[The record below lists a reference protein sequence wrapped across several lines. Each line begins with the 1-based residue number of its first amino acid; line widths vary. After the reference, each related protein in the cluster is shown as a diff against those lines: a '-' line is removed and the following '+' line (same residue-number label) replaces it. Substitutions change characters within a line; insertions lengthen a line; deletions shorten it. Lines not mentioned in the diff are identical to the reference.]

1 MRERDPVAL
10 ELRPITLGA
19 SSLGDPSRDVDAAA
33 LADALLTS
41 DFGQVDTSN
50 NYAKGNSETELG
62 KAVRRA
68 GGLPDGTVIFSKVDS
83 EPDTGVFDGDR
94 VKRSFEETTTR
105 LGIDYL
111 PVLHLHDPYT
121 IDFAEAMAPGGAVE
135 ALTSLRDQGLVGAI
149 GIAAGPVD
157 LMLEYVRSDAFDAVL
172 SHNHYTLVDRA
183 GSAIFEAA
191 HERGMTIFNAAPFG
205 GGMLAGSERAAGQYA
220 YKDAPAELLA
230 FVDRLRGLAD
240 EWGIPLAAAALH
252 YSLRNPVVHSTVVG
266 ISSLERLDELGR
278 LASTEVPDGFFAAV
292 DDLGAPPHSGND

>member
-1 MRERDPVAL
+1 MRERVPVAL

-19 SSLGDPSRDVDAAA
+19 SSLGDRSTGEEAAA

-50 NYAKGNSETELG
+50 NYAKGNSEVELG
-62 KAVRRA
+62 RAIRRA
-68 GGLPDGTVIFSKVDS
+68 GGLPEGTVVFSKVDS
-83 EPDTGVFDGDR
+83 EPGTGVFDGDR
-94 VKRSFEETTTR
+94 VKRSFEETTSR
-105 LGIDYL
+105 LGVDHL

-121 IDFAEAMAPGGAVE
+121 ITFADAMASGGAVE
-135 ALTSLRDQGLVGAI
+135 ALISLRDQGVVDAI

-183 GSAIFEAA
+183 GSAIFDAA

-220 YKDAPAELLA
+220 YKEAPAELLA
-230 FVDRLRGLAD
+230 YVERLRGLAD
-240 EWGIPLAAAALH
+240 EWRIPLAAAALH
-252 YSLRNPVVHSTVVG
+252 FSLRNPIVHSTVVG
-266 ISSLERLDELGR
+266 ISSLDRLEELR
-278 LASTEVPDGFFAAV
+278 DLAVTEVPDGFFAAV
-292 DDLGAPPHSGND
+292 DDLGDPPPSGND